1 MPGSPRI
8 AVVGSAVT
16 DLTTFT
22 DVFPRPG
29 ETLFGKGFDLGF
41 GGKGANQ
48 AVASRLCGAE
58 VMMVAKV
65 GDDLFGP
72 ATIKNF
78 ASFGIDTTHVH
89 IVEGAPTGVAPIF
102 VEPNGQNRIIVVKGA
117 NDRLTPAD
125 VDAAAP
131 DLERVDAIILQFE
144 IPLETIYHTLRFA
157 RAHKIRCIVNPAP
170 AVPANLAEL
179 TGADY
184 FIPNETEAE
193 LLTGLPVRSE
203 AEAAT
208 CATAL
213 LGKGFRR
220 VVITLGARGSM
231 LADATGHTYAPPFP
245 VTATD
250 TTGAGD
256 AFIGSLAVFLAE
268 GVPEQGAL
276 ARANLY
282 AALSITRIGTQKSFP
297 RRADFETEWARR
309 SIAQGRNVAQD

>member
-1 MPGSPRI
+1 MPDSPRI
-8 AVVGSAVT
+8 AVVGSANT

-48 AVASRLCGAE
+48 AVAARLCGAE

-65 GDDLFGP
+65 GDDLFGQ
-72 ATIKNF
+72 ATINNF
-78 ASFGIDTTHVH
+78 TSFGIDTTHVH
-89 IVEGAPTGVAPIF
+89 IVEGVPTGVAPIF

-144 IPLETIYHTLRFA
+144 IPFETVYHTIRFA
-157 RAHKIRCIVNPAP
+157 RAHNIRCIVNPAP
-170 AVPANLAEL
+170 AAPANLAEL
-179 TGADY
+179 AGADY

-193 LLTGLPVRSE
+193 QLTGLPVRSDSE
-203 AEAAT
+203 AVACAA
-208 CATAL
+208 AL
-213 LGKGFRR
+213 LSKGFRR
-220 VVITLGARGSM
+220 VVITLGARGS
-231 LADATGHTYAPPFP
+231 LLTDATGSTHVPPFP
-245 VTATD
+245 VTAAD

-268 GVPEQGAL
+268 GVPEHGAL

-282 AALSITRIGTQKSFP
+282 AALSTTRVGTQKSFP
-297 RRADFETEWARR
+297 RRADFGTEWARR
-309 SIAQGRNVAQD
+309 SIGQD

>member
-1 MPGSPRI
+1 MAGSPRI

-16 DLTTFT
+16 DLVTFT
-22 DVFPRPG
+22 DAFPRPG

-65 GDDLFGP
+65 GDDLFGQ
-72 ATIKNF
+72 ATINNF

-117 NDRLTPAD
+117 NDRLSAAD

-131 DLERVDAIILQFE
+131 DLARVDAIILQFE
-144 IPLETIYHTLRFA
+144 IPLDTIYHTLRFA
-157 RAHKIRCIVNPAP
+157 RAHNIRCIVNPAP
-170 AVPANLAEL
+170 AVTADLAEL
-179 TGADY
+179 AGADY

-193 LLTGLPVRSE
+193 LLTGLPMRSE

-208 CATAL
+208 GAAAL
-213 LGKGFRR
+213 LSKGFRR
-220 VVITLGARGSM
+220 VVITLGARGSL
-231 LADATGHTYAPPFP
+231 LADATGYTHVPPFP

-282 AALSITRIGTQKSFP
+282 AALSTTRIGTQKSFP
-297 RRADFETEWARR
+297 RRADFDGEWARR
-309 SIAQGRNVAQD
+309 STPH

>member
-22 DVFPRPG
+22 DVFPRAG

-65 GDDLFGP
+65 GDDLFGQ
-72 ATIKNF
+72 ATINNF
-78 ASFGIDTTHVH
+78 ASFGIDTTHVQ
-89 IVEGAPTGVAPIF
+89 IVQGAPTGVAPIF

-117 NDRLTPAD
+117 NDRLATAD

-144 IPLETIYHTLRFA
+144 IPLETVYHTIRFA
-157 RAHKIRCIVNPAP
+157 RAHHIRCIVNPAP
-170 AVPANLAEL
+170 AVPADLAEL
-179 TGADY
+179 AGADY

-193 LLTGLPVRSE
+193 QLTGLRVRSE
-203 AEAAT
+203 SEAAA
-208 CATAL
+208 CAAAL

-220 VVITLGARGSM
+220 VLITLGARGSL
-231 LADATGHTYAPPFP
+231 LADAAGHRHVPPFP

-268 GVPEQGAL
+268 GAPEQQAV

-282 AALSITRIGTQKSFP
+282 AAMSTTRIGTQKSFP
-297 RRADFETEWARR
+297 RRADFETEWDRR
-309 SIAQGRNVAQD
+309 SIGQTRD